1 VERIRRSIGWS
12 FEFFPWAVFFPTVQA
27 KTGLTGFPNQ
37 SDRLSPMG
45 CHEEFF
51 SKRVSVVLWL
61 LLFKEGRLL
70 RCFGGAFGKN
80 RCDRFAKPV

>member
-1 VERIRRSIGWS
+1 
-12 FEFFPWAVFFPTVQA
+12 VFFPTVQA

-70 RCFGGAFGKN
+70 RCFGGLLEKTGVTGLPN
-80 RCDRFAKPV
+80 RFDQFPLPV